1 MNVRSPVHAVA
12 LSVPG
17 RNAQLVPRPRL
28 LERLFA
34 TPTEAV
40 VLICAP
46 AGSGKTMLLHS
57 WASGLLER
65 LAWVTVDRNERDAQR
80 FWHHLVGALADAA
93 GDDQLERF
101 SPGPS
106 FSGTGVVERLVA
118 QLGDLAE
125 PIVLVV
131 DDLHELISSDARAL
145 LEFFLE
151 QRPPQ
156 LKVVLSSREDPTLGL
171 HRLRLAAELTEIR
184 GPDLRFS
191 IPEARQLLCAGGIG
205 LSEAGLTALYE
216 RTEGWAAGLRLAAIS
231 LADHPDPERF
241 VAEFSGSE
249 RTVAGYLVAEV
260 LERQPPDVRDLLL
273 RTSILE
279 RVSGPLADVLTGGTG
294 GEAILQQLEDQN
306 AFVTALDA
314 GRSWFRYHHL
324 FADLL
329 RLELRRTA
337 PATVPSLHRAA
348 AAWWAAHGEIVAA
361 VRHHQAAGDWADAAR
376 LLMGDNYL
384 ALRLAGRTQT
394 MHALL
399 EVFPRG
405 AVETDPNL
413 AVLLAIDN
421 TVRGVLDQGA
431 GYLAVAEQGAAAI
444 PDNPQPQFEV
454 FLAGAMLALA
464 RRRGDVDLAR
474 KGMARMEEARMRAAA
489 AGDPPPSLDNEALAL
504 MNLGIAELWS
514 LNAYQAAE
522 HLEQALTLAQQTERP
537 YVEIECLAHLAMTAP
552 LTDHPLSLS
561 ISLWERAAAVA
572 EANGWTG
579 EPVSAAAFAI
589 AGMIMVRLAWFDE
602 TQVRLELAERALRGV
617 REPSTELVLHFARG
631 LLAFG
636 QGRLDE
642 ALTEFTHAQQME
654 TLLVESHLFATELR
668 SRIVQVQVQAGDVEA
683 ARCTLEG
690 FGTTKRDQAGFH
702 ISTAVLALACDE
714 PERALEAL
722 APVMAGT
729 VASLHARWTQAEALL
744 LIAIAR
750 DRMGDRRASEDALEG
765 ALARVEPETMILPFA
780 FFPVR
785 ELLERHP
792 RHRTAHATLLA
803 TILGVLDGAAPTS
816 DAGASRLDDPLSEA
830 ELRVLRYLPSNLSAS
845 EIANEL
851 FVSANTVRTHLR
863 HIYLKLDAHTRSEAV
878 ARARELGLVGPALV
892 KH

>member
-1 MNVRSPVHAVA
+1 MNARSAAHAVERP
-12 LSVPG
+12 VPG
-17 RNAQLVPRPRL
+17 GHAQLVLRPRL

-34 TPTEAV
+34 TPPGAV

-57 WASGLLER
+57 WASNLER
-65 LAWVTVDRNERDAQR
+65 VAWVTVDRNERDAQR
-80 FWHHLVGALADAA
+80 FWLHVIDALADAA
-93 GDDQLERF
+93 GDDELERF

-125 PIVLVV
+125 PMVLVV
-131 DDLHELISSDARAL
+131 DDLHELSSIDARAL
-145 LEFFLE
+145 LELLLA

-156 LKVVLSSREDPTLGL
+156 LKAVLSSREDPTLGL
-171 HRLRLAAELTEIR
+171 HRLRLAGELTEIR

-191 IPEARQLLCAGGIG
+191 VLETRQLLCAGGIG
-205 LSEAGLTALYE
+205 LSEVGLTALNE

-231 LADHPDPERF
+231 LADHPEPERF

-249 RTVAGYLVAEV
+249 RTVAGYLVVEV
-260 LERQPPDVRDLLL
+260 LERQPREVRDLLL

-279 RVSGPLADVLTGGTG
+279 RVSGPLADVLTGGAG
-294 GEAILQQLEDQN
+294 AEAILQRLEDQN

-314 GRSWFRYHHL
+314 GRTWFRYHHL

-337 PATVPSLHRAA
+337 PATVSPLHRVA

-399 EVFPRG
+399 EAFPHD
-405 AVETDPNL
+405 AVETDANL
-413 AVLLAIDN
+413 ALLLAMDN
-421 TVRGVLDQGA
+421 IVRGLLDQGA
-431 GYLAVAEQGAAAI
+431 AYLAVAERGAATT
-444 PDNPQPQFEV
+444 PDNPQPRFEV
-454 FLAGAMLALA
+454 FLAATMLALA

-474 KGMARMEEARMRAAA
+474 KGMARMERALLTAAA

-504 MNLGIAELWS
+504 LNLGIAELWS
-514 LNAYQAAE
+514 LDAHQAGG

-537 YVEIECLAHLAMTAP
+537 YIEIECLAHLAMTAP
-552 LTDHPLSLS
+552 LTDQPLTRS
-561 ISLWERAAAVA
+561 IALCERATAVA

-579 EPVSAAAFAI
+579 EPVAAAAFAI
-589 AGMIMVRLAWFDE
+589 AGMVTVRLAWFDDA
-602 TQVRLELAERALRGV
+602 QQHLELAERALRGV
-617 REPSTELVLHFARG
+617 REPSTELVLHHARG

-642 ALTEFTHAQQME
+642 AVAEFAHAQQME
-654 TLLVESHLFATELR
+654 TWLVRSHLFAIELR
-668 SRIVQVQVQAGDVEA
+668 SRILQAQVQAGDVEA
-683 ARCTLEG
+683 ARRTFEG
-690 FGTTKRDQAGFH
+690 FGTTERDQAGLH
-702 ISTAVLALACDE
+702 ISTAVLALASDD
-714 PERALEAL
+714 PERALEAV
-722 APVMAGT
+722 APVMAGA

-744 LIAIAR
+744 LIAIAH

-765 ALARVEPETMILPFA
+765 ALARVEPESMILPFA

-803 TILGVLDGAAPTS
+803 TILGFLGGAAPTRHA
-816 DAGASRLDDPLSEA
+816 DASGLDDPLSDA

-863 HIYLKLDAHTRSEAV
+863 HIYTKLDTHTRGEAV
-878 ARARELGLVGPALV
+878 ARARELGLVGAALV
-892 KH
+892 RR